1 MVCVQ
6 GHSKGITKRNTISKL
21 TKSKYS
27 NLTANPSLLIEWIKN
42 SIKIK
47 IVAINKDESTAE
59 IEIIIVIY
67 LLIALI

>member
-6 GHSKGITKRNTISKL
+6 GHSNGITMRKTISKL

-27 NLTANPSLLIEWIKN
+27 NFTATPSILIEWIKN

-47 IVAINKDESTAE
+47 IVAINKDERTAE
-59 IEIIIVIY
+59 IEIIIATH